1 MRQNNEEYELG
12 TVEVIVNKVEKTLTK
27 VIFSDYLGTI
37 EYTLTYGEGGQIEK
51 IGYTVEAEGE
61 TQEMIYNVKREGE
74 QILIADEEEAETFTY
89 VLKDGKIA
97 SYVDAYGTSFRLEY
111 TDNYLTSVIGVY
123 EGENEDGEI
132 EKEEYPVEYKYTD
145 NNLVAI
151 DGGGLK
157 FGEQKNITNGV
168 DPVICIYK
176 FILTAIT
183 ENSDFFPHLLG
194 LCGNS
199 SANLP
204 TSSDVIYGNL
214 PFTYTYEE
222 WGGIKSITCTDEED
236 VSTIS
241 FDEAKEKVAEKYHR
255 QIRNPYDLEPEEEA
269 LIGQYFKEEYDADFV
284 FVTHYPSKKRP
295 FYAMD
300 DPADP
305 TYTLSFDLLYQ
316 GLEITTG
323 GQRIHD
329 YNMLLEKI
337 EKRGMTTEGM
347 EQYMDTFKHGMS
359 PHGGLGIGLER
370 LTMKLIGED
379 NVRETTLFPR
389 DMSRLEP

>member
-1 MRQNNEEYELG
+1 
-12 TVEVIVNKVEKTLTK
+12 
-27 VIFSDYLGTI
+27 
-37 EYTLTYGEGGQIEK
+37 
-51 IGYTVEAEGE
+51 
-61 TQEMIYNVKREGE
+61 
-74 QILIADEEEAETFTY
+74 
-89 VLKDGKIA
+89 
-97 SYVDAYGTSFRLEY
+97 
-111 TDNYLTSVIGVY
+111 VIGVY

-241 FDEAKEKVAEKYHR
+241 F
-255 QIRNPYDLEPEEEA
+255 
-269 LIGQYFKEEYDADFV
+269 EYKD
-284 FVTHYPSKKRP
+284 
-295 FYAMD
+295 
-300 DPADP
+300 
-305 TYTLSFDLLYQ
+305 
-316 GLEITTG
+316 
-323 GQRIHD
+323 
-329 YNMLLEKI
+329 
-337 EKRGMTTEGM
+337 
-347 EQYMDTFKHGMS
+347 
-359 PHGGLGIGLER
+359 
-370 LTMKLIGED
+370 
-379 NVRETTLFPR
+379 
-389 DMSRLEP
+389 

>member
-111 TDNYLTSVIGVY
+111 TDN
-123 EGENEDGEI
+123 
-132 EKEEYPVEYKYTD
+132 
-145 NNLVAI
+145 NLVAI

-241 FDEAKEKVAEKYHR
+241 F
-255 QIRNPYDLEPEEEA
+255 
-269 LIGQYFKEEYDADFV
+269 EYKD
-284 FVTHYPSKKRP
+284 
-295 FYAMD
+295 
-300 DPADP
+300 
-305 TYTLSFDLLYQ
+305 
-316 GLEITTG
+316 
-323 GQRIHD
+323 
-329 YNMLLEKI
+329 
-337 EKRGMTTEGM
+337 
-347 EQYMDTFKHGMS
+347 
-359 PHGGLGIGLER
+359 
-370 LTMKLIGED
+370 
-379 NVRETTLFPR
+379 
-389 DMSRLEP
+389 

>member
-74 QILIADEEEAETFTY
+74 QILIADEEEAET
-89 VLKDGKIA
+89 L
-97 SYVDAYGTSFRLEY
+97 
-111 TDNYLTSVIGVY
+111 IGVY

-241 FDEAKEKVAEKYHR
+241 F
-255 QIRNPYDLEPEEEA
+255 
-269 LIGQYFKEEYDADFV
+269 EYKD
-284 FVTHYPSKKRP
+284 
-295 FYAMD
+295 
-300 DPADP
+300 
-305 TYTLSFDLLYQ
+305 
-316 GLEITTG
+316 
-323 GQRIHD
+323 
-329 YNMLLEKI
+329 
-337 EKRGMTTEGM
+337 
-347 EQYMDTFKHGMS
+347 
-359 PHGGLGIGLER
+359 
-370 LTMKLIGED
+370 
-379 NVRETTLFPR
+379 
-389 DMSRLEP
+389 

>member
-97 SYVDAYGTSFRLEY
+97 SYVDAYGT
-111 TDNYLTSVIGVY
+111 
-123 EGENEDGEI
+123 
-132 EKEEYPVEYKYTD
+132 YPVEYKYTD

-241 FDEAKEKVAEKYHR
+241 F
-255 QIRNPYDLEPEEEA
+255 
-269 LIGQYFKEEYDADFV
+269 EYKD
-284 FVTHYPSKKRP
+284 
-295 FYAMD
+295 
-300 DPADP
+300 
-305 TYTLSFDLLYQ
+305 
-316 GLEITTG
+316 
-323 GQRIHD
+323 
-329 YNMLLEKI
+329 
-337 EKRGMTTEGM
+337 
-347 EQYMDTFKHGMS
+347 
-359 PHGGLGIGLER
+359 
-370 LTMKLIGED
+370 
-379 NVRETTLFPR
+379 
-389 DMSRLEP
+389 

>member
-1 MRQNNEEYELG
+1 MRQNTEEYELG

-241 FDEAKEKVAEKYHR
+241 F
-255 QIRNPYDLEPEEEA
+255 
-269 LIGQYFKEEYDADFV
+269 EYKD
-284 FVTHYPSKKRP
+284 
-295 FYAMD
+295 
-300 DPADP
+300 
-305 TYTLSFDLLYQ
+305 
-316 GLEITTG
+316 
-323 GQRIHD
+323 
-329 YNMLLEKI
+329 
-337 EKRGMTTEGM
+337 
-347 EQYMDTFKHGMS
+347 
-359 PHGGLGIGLER
+359 
-370 LTMKLIGED
+370 
-379 NVRETTLFPR
+379 
-389 DMSRLEP
+389 